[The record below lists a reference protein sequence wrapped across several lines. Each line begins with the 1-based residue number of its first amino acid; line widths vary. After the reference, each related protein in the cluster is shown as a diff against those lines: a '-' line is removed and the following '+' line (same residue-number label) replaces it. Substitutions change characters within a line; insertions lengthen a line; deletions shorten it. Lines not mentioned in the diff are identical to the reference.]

1 MDPNNNPNNQ
11 GYNVPPAQPAPYA
24 QPVYYVPN
32 QSQFQN
38 PYYQGYNVPPV
49 QPAPQSAQPQYV
61 QNVYVVPPQTG
72 PTSSSVHTPLVGG
85 SLKEILTTREYE
97 VQTSKWLGEAWTLY
111 KDHWL
116 WYSFAAIVMVGVS
129 FIPYVGG
136 FLAFPISY
144 GIYLTA
150 IDRLRSGGVTWDP
163 NQFVHGYYYFFPLL
177 LISILYNLLVIV
189 GFFLLIIPGFYFL
202 VTLSYWAPV
211 WLEFRRDNVGIMD
224 AMTISRKQLSKNFCG
239 IVGWGIILFLLQILG
254 LLCFLVGIFVTIPV
268 SIIAVAVSVR
278 DIFGYSSQY
287 NKPSSCICC

>member
-1 MDPNNNPNNQ
+1 MDPNNNPNQ
-11 GYNVPPAQPAPYA
+11 GYAAPYPNT

-49 QPAPQSAQPQYV
+49 QPAPQNTQPQYV
-61 QNVYVVPPQTG
+61 QNVYVVPPQAQPV
-72 PTSSSVHTPLVGG
+72 PTSVHTPLVGG
-85 SLKEILTTREYE
+85 SLKEIVTAREYE
-97 VQTSKWLGEAWTLY
+97 VQISKWLGEAWSVY
-111 KDHWL
+111 KEHWL
-116 WYSFAAIVMVGVS
+116 WYSFAAIVMLGVS

-136 FLAFPISY
+136 LLAFPISY

-150 IDRLRSGGVTWDP
+150 ADRLRSGGNFDV

-177 LISILYNLLVIV
+177 LIGILYNLIVII
-189 GFFLLIIPGFYFL
+189 GFFLLIIPGIYFL
-202 VTLSYWAPV
+202 VTLSYWGPV
-211 WLEFRRDNVGIMD
+211 WLEFRRDGVGILD
-224 AMTISRKQLSKNFCG
+224 AMSVSRKQLSKNFCG
-239 IVGWGIILFLLQILG
+239 IFGWGIVLFLLQILG
-254 LLCFLVGIFVTIPV
+254 LLCFLIGFFVTLPL